1 MSRIYARQVVK
12 LRPSARKAFERRWLT
27 SFRTPARVRTRPE
40 ALPMSETEAR
50 LSAKVRQ
57 ALKKEVQ
64 WADSVDGRRKMDA
77 HLKKR

>member
-1 MSRIYARQVVK
+1 MSRIYVRK
-12 LRPSARKAFERRWLT
+12 LCKLASSACGAFEKRWLT

-57 ALKKEVQ
+57 ALQKEDQ
-64 WADSVDGRRKMDA
+64 WADSVD
-77 HLKKR
+77 KRGES